1 MRMDTST
8 VPGALRFRLFAGA
21 LFDAESLSLLLFMKF
36 PAVSGVQNAT
46 ENSNMLNVLPIFEIM
61 KTREK

>member
-8 VPGALRFRLFAGA
+8 VPGALRFRLFAGT